1 MPTPL
6 KLGIIGDVHAE
17 HHRLTL
23 TLDYLYDQGINQIAC
38 TGDLSDGAGDLDKT
52 VEILM
57 DHNVTTV
64 AGNHDRWLLT
74 DRSRHVTN
82 AHHRSDLNSKTLE
95 YLESLPKTRTITVG
109 QQDVLLCHG
118 MGDQDLAKIWPGTE
132 RMPVERSSR
141 LDDIIDQG
149 RFSWIINGHVHFQ
162 SVIPFE
168 TAVLIN
174 AGTLAGNRWP
184 GFLILDL
191 ASQTIDVFSLA
202 DNQVTFKGTRDL
214 SMLPRTWK
222 NTQHFDGD
230 WDPTFLID
238 TTATAA

>member
-1 MPTPL
+1 MPW
-6 KLGIIGDVHAE
+6 D
-17 HHRLTL
+17 
-23 TLDYLYDQGINQIAC
+23 
-38 TGDLSDGAGDLDKT
+38 
-52 VEILM
+52 
-57 DHNVTTV
+57 
-64 AGNHDRWLLT
+64 
-74 DRSRHVTN
+74 
-82 AHHRSDLNSKTLE
+82 
-95 YLESLPKTRTITVG
+95 
-109 QQDVLLCHG
+109 
-118 MGDQDLAKIWPGTE
+118 GDQDLAKIWPGTE

-202 DNQVTFKGTRDL
+202 DDQVTFKG
-214 SMLPRTWK
+214 
-222 NTQHFDGD
+222 N
-230 WDPTFLID
+230 
-238 TTATAA
+238 